1 MLHQLQG
8 PRRRPN
14 PRALHPGWRTIPSQ
28 LDFIQLRGIAHRTYP
43 GYLSSIEK
51 DFNRAGEKAWVLG
64 FSYDLRDYVKGLS
77 LTFNF
82 VRGTDAVDPATKS
95 GLPDE
100 TEYDIT
106 LDYRIEQGP
115 LRGMW
120 VRMRNAYVDFSN
132 GGGRSNNVC
141 LIINDPLALL

>member
-1 MLHQLQG
+1 LHEPSLHALLF
-8 PRRRPN
+8 PLVKVRRAQVLVWLLPYQQVYTIVTIVMPHSKRRSATRSN
-14 PRALHPGWRTIPSQ
+14 ALPCCINS
-28 LDFIQLRGIAHRTYP
+28 
-43 GYLSSIEK
+43 K
-51 DFNRAGEKAWVLG
+51 C
-64 FSYDLRDYVKGLS
+64 LS

-82 VRGTDAVDPATKS
+82 ARGTDAVDPATKS

-132 GGGRSNNVC
+132 GGGSSNNVR

>member
-14 PRALHPGWRTIPSQ
+14 PRALHPGWTTIPSQ
-28 LDFIQLRGIAHRTYP
+28 RDFIQLRGIAHRTYP

-51 DFNRAGEKAWVLG
+51 DFNRAEEKAWLLG
-64 FSYDLRDYVKGLS
+64 FSYDLKDYVKGLS

-82 VRGTDAVDPATKS
+82 ARGTDAVDLATKS
-95 GLPDE
+95 GFPDE

-132 GGGRSNNVC
+132 GGGSSNNVR